1 MDNFF
6 MIYVEGK
13 NMPCKRFET
22 LEEAETEAER
32 LCEKEKSKTQLSP
45 NLSILRKSLFWD
57 TEIHNIDWN
66 KQSKAVINRIF
77 ERGNE
82 EEKKEIERF
91 YGKRKVETI
100 LNSRKTKPMQLHK
113 LHP

>member
-1 MDNFF
+1 MLLQSYYD
-6 MIYVEGK
+6 I
-13 NMPCKRFET
+13 
-22 LEEAETEAER
+22 
-32 LCEKEKSKTQLSP
+32 EKEKSKTQLSP

-57 TEIHNIDWN
+57 TEILNIDWN
-66 KQSKAVINRIF
+66 KQSKAVINRVF

-91 YGKRKVETI
+91 YGKKKVETV
-100 LNSRKTKPMQLHK
+100 LNAQKTKPMQLHK